1 MNLTT
6 SMQQLAS
13 ALNARLVEYTSEI
26 NLILVPVTSH
36 RYQAVV
42 GQLVEKNR
50 RAIIEFSSKVCELCA
65 NRENHQI
72 ILRLNQELFY
82 SKVIIHEDQ
91 LRVTAECLADQ
102 FTDQLMSDMITE
114 VATVAYGL
122 DHQEIS
128 AETSQTPAFAQ

>member
-1 MNLTT
+1 ML
-6 SMQQLAS
+6 QLAS
-13 ALNARLVEYTSEI
+13 ALDGRLVEYTSEI
-26 NLILVPVTSH
+26 NVILVPVTSH
-36 RYQAVV
+36 HCQAVI
-42 GQLVEKNR
+42 GQRVEKNG

-102 FTDQLMSDMITE
+102 FTEPLMASIIAE
-114 VATVAYGL
+114 VATVAYNL
-122 DHQEIS
+122 DHREIN
-128 AETSQTPAFAQ
+128 AETPETPVFAQ